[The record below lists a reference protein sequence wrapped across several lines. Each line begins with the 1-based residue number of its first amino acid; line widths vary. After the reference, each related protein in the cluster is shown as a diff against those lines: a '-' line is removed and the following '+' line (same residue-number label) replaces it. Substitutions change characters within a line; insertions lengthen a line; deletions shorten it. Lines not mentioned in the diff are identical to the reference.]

1 MSDSAGYCQIL
12 TFARVSVNRSSSGWA
27 ADFDCESWAQF
38 SLKFILSHP
47 AVNGIVTETR
57 QVRHVIDN
65 LRAGYGRLPD
75 EPIRQ
80 RMSEYLL
87 SL

>member
-1 MSDSAGYCQIL
+1 MAGKPL
-12 TFARVSVNRSSSGWA
+12 PEWA
-27 ADFDCESWAQF
+27 AEYDIESWAQY
-38 SLKFILSHP
+38 SLKFILSNP
-47 AVNGIVTETR
+47 AVTGIVTETR

-65 LRAGYGRLPD
+65 MRAGYGRLPD
-75 EPIRQ
+75 EATRR